1 MTPGIRG
8 GRAVARASRAVTHSD
23 RHPHPRG
30 QVTSVADTA
39 RWSPPSGYSE
49 GVRFIFRPP
58 AERHY
63 DVSFAAERVGGE
75 LFDLQAGGLPRTTW
89 TRSRWP
95 PACRAATTRCGPNS
109 PARSCSSRRA
119 ALPVAQRINR
129 LNELGF
135 DVDELELITTEAGT
149 RLRVHTQV
157 AESGR
162 HRDQLFTRTGLR
174 ATENQA
180 RRMLNDVISFRGY
193 LEQKEGRR
201 SRRRWPRTAG
211 APRSSTRC
219 WPWCRGSCRT
229 GWPPP
234 RCSTR
239 SSSTAG
245 SCPSRLVP
253 TSAPRPRRGPM

>member
-1 MTPGIRG
+1 VAERSPERAGRSHTATVTRTPGPGDVGRRHCSMEPAVRILGRRALHLPSTRRAPLRRLVRRG
-8 GRAVARASRAVTHSD
+8 AGRRRAVRPAGRRPAADDVDPVAVAAD
-23 RHPHPRG
+23 LPR
-30 QVTSVADTA
+30 
-39 RWSPPSGYSE
+39 R
-49 GVRFIFRPP
+49 
-58 AERHY
+58 Y
-63 DVSFAAERVGGE
+63 DALWTELTREE
-75 LFDLQAGGLPRTTW
+75 LF
-89 TRSRWP
+89 
-95 PACRAATTRCGPNS
+95 
-109 PARSCSSRRA
+109 RRDEQRYR
-119 ALPVAQRINR
+119 VAQRINR

-201 SRRRWPRTAG
+201 SRRPLPRIAG

-253 TSAPRPRRGPM
+253 TSAPRPRRGPW